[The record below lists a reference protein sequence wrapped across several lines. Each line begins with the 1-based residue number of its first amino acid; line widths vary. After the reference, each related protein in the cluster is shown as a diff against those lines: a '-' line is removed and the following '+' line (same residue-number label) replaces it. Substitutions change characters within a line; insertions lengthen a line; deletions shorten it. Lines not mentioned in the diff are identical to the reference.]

1 MTLPETKQIVSFT
14 LETFLNAKVA
24 FRDFTMTTSDEKF
37 KNHDVKHWPSCHTIN
52 NLIKRMFY
60 YRPMENVTKTES
72 HLQ

>member
-24 FRDFTMTTSDEKF
+24 FRDFTMTTSDEK
-37 KNHDVKHWPSCHTIN
+37 SCHTIN

>member
-24 FRDFTMTTSDEKF
+24 FRDSTMTTSDEKF